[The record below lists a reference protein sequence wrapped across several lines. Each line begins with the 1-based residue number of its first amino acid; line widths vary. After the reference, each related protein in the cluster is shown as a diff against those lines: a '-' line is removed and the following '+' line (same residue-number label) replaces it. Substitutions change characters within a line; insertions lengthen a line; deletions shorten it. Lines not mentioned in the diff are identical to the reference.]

1 MFSIDHEREI
11 KLYSHVIRNF
21 LNYVLH
27 HCVCPEY
34 TADVMAARK
43 ICDLAEKELW
53 AIRQLQTKLPG
64 DFNVAAST
72 LYGGRYKEYRLSAQ
86 AWCPDDPDFLDYPS
100 LKLGFSE
107 GEAER
112 IFKTAVAF
120 AGDDIL
126 FMRAMKAD
134 NHVVKTTRKFYE
146 VVGTERPSLNT
157 IQEYASVKN
166 WKGEAGY
173 IKALGVV
180 KFKTWEG
187 PGLEPEDFTDDEDA
201 TEVKAGDAGLESFW
215 LEDEILELFF
225 VGLKLEVEVQELNI
239 GIKFFDTAIGLH
251 CSFHTYLPNEK
262 MIHWKEPGKSVSMFQ
277 HGGINTTQDPIPAL
291 HPLRMTQMWRR
302 EQWKQSRNERLRKTK
317 NTSESSKCAGFH
329 DR

>member
-1 MFSIDHEREI
+1 MFSIDQEWEV
-11 KLYSHVIRNF
+11 KLYTQVIRNF

-34 TADVMAARK
+34 TQDVMAARK

-72 LYGGRYKEYRLSAQ
+72 LYGGRYKEYRLHAQ
-86 AWCPDDPDFLDYPS
+86 AWSLDDPASQGYTSTNP
-100 LKLGFSE
+100 GFTDA
-107 GEAER
+107 EAER
-112 IFKTAVAF
+112 KFKTAVAF
-120 AGDDIL
+120 AGDDAL
-126 FMRAMKAD
+126 FMKTMEAD
-134 NHVVKTTRKFYE
+134 VRIVKTTRKFYE
-146 VVGTERPSLNT
+146 VVEIERPSLQT

-166 WKGEAGY
+166 SKGESGY

-180 KFKTWEG
+180 KFKAWEG

-201 TEVKAGDAGLESFW
+201 ATELKVEEAGVESFW
-215 LEDEILELFF
+215 LEDDILELCF

-239 GIKFFDTAIGLH
+239 GIKFFDKVIGLH

-262 MIHWKEPGKSVSMFQ
+262 MVYWKEPGKF
-277 HGGINTTQDPIPAL
+277 IWI
-291 HPLRMTQMWRR
+291 
-302 EQWKQSRNERLRKTK
+302 
-317 NTSESSKCAGFH
+317 F
-329 DR
+329 